1 MSSKKSTAT
10 ATGTTT
16 AAKRA
21 DALRS
26 IEAIVQAAA
35 ECLGRNPGASL
46 SEIARAAGV
55 GRVTLY
61 AHFSSRAEVIDAAMS
76 RALDRGNEALDA
88 VDLTG
93 DPLLALA
100 RYIEAGWHLVDE
112 ARSLLAA
119 AQRELPAGRIR
130 ELHAGPAT
138 RVEALLAR
146 GRAEGTF
153 RTDLPVAWMVN
164 VLHAIMHGAA
174 EEIRAG
180 RLTSEHA
187 AGHITATVLAAF
199 TPPGK
204 PVPKTGGSTVMS
216 TVERPRSRSG
226 GSGEG

>member
-1 MSSKKSTAT
+1 MGSKNS
-10 ATGTTT
+10 T

-26 IEAIVQAAA
+26 IDAIVQAAA
-35 ECLGRNPGASL
+35 ECLGSNPEASL

-61 AHFSSRAEVIDAAMS
+61 AHFNSRAEVVDAAMS
-76 RALDRGNEALDA
+76 RAIDRGNEVLDT

-100 RYIEAGWHLVDE
+100 RYIEAGWHLVDQ
-112 ARSLLAA
+112 ARALLAA
-119 AQRELPAGRIR
+119 AQRELSAGRIR
-130 ELHAGPAT
+130 ELHAGPAA
-138 RVEALLAR
+138 RVETLVAR

-153 RTDLPVAWMVN
+153 RTDLPLAWMVN
-164 VLHAIMHGAA
+164 VLHTVMHSAT

-180 RLTSEHA
+180 RLTPEHA

-199 TPPGK
+199 TPPGT
-204 PVPKTGGSTVMS
+204 PVPETGG
-216 TVERPRSRSG
+216 G
-226 GSGEG
+226 A